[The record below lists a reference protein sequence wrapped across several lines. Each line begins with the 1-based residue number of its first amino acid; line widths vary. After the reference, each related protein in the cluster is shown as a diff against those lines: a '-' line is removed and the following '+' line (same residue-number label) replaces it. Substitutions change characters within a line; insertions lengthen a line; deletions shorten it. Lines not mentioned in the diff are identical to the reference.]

1 MVAMVAAGV
10 LAGVLE
16 LVERAI
22 GCVVCLLVRR
32 KPPA

>member
-1 MVAMVAAGV
+1 MVVMVAAAA
-10 LAGVLE
+10 LAVVLE

-22 GCVVCLLVRR
+22 GGVVCFLVRR